1 MLCCVMLL
9 IVGETK
15 QLNEET
21 PIRGPEIRRRGERSV
36 HTDGELEILTM
47 LLRDLLRLRLQTF
60 YLNLNKHNKQAFEL
74 LTTQKATVIGI
85 KTKNIPDVL
94 VSSVMLTFLYLKTS
108 TYVAPNRGL
117 I

>member
-1 MLCCVMLL
+1 MQRWERYGQYAVLCCVMLL

-36 HTDGELEILTM
+36 HTGGELEIITM

-60 YLNLNKHNKQAFEL
+60 NLNLNKHKQAFEL
-74 LTTQKATVIGI
+74 LTAQKATVDNWN
-85 KTKNIPDVL
+85 KT
-94 VSSVMLTFLYLKTS
+94 
-108 TYVAPNRGL
+108 
-117 I
+117 

>member
-36 HTDGELEILTM
+36 HTRQRERREERGNRREIITM

-60 YLNLNKHNKQAFEL
+60 NLNLNKHKQAFEL
-74 LTTQKATVIGI
+74 LTAQKATAIGI
-85 KTKNIPDVL
+85 QNIPDVL
-94 VSSVMLTFLYLKTS
+94 VSSVMLT
-108 TYVAPNRGL
+108 

>member
-1 MLCCVMLL
+1 MF
-9 IVGETK
+9 T
-15 QLNEET
+15 
-21 PIRGPEIRRRGERSV
+21 RG
-36 HTDGELEILTM
+36 GELEIITM

-60 YLNLNKHNKQAFEL
+60 NLNLNKHKQAFEL
-74 LTTQKATVIGI
+74 LTAQKATVIGI
-85 KTKNIPDVL
+85 KIKNMPDVL

>member
-21 PIRGPEIRRRGERSV
+21 PIRGPEIRRRGEWSV
-36 HTDGELEILTM
+36 HTRQRGNRREIITM

-60 YLNLNKHNKQAFEL
+60 NLNLNKHKQAFEL
-74 LTTQKATVIGI
+74 LTAQKATAIGI
-85 KTKNIPDVL
+85 QNIPDVL
-94 VSSVMLTFLYLKTS
+94 VSSVMLT
-108 TYVAPNRGL
+108 

>member
-36 HTDGELEILTM
+36 HTRRRAGDNHNAAQGFIEASLANIQFEFEQA
-47 LLRDLLRLRLQTF
+47 QTGF
-60 YLNLNKHNKQAFEL
+60 
-74 LTTQKATVIGI
+74 
-85 KTKNIPDVL
+85 
-94 VSSVMLTFLYLKTS
+94 
-108 TYVAPNRGL
+108 
-117 I
+117 